1 MAWYVFALVDDM
13 AAGKPGTGLSGPLGI
28 RRIGSIL
35 AVVERR
41 ADVPPAE
48 FGTLQRHQAVVTELA
63 SRVPAILPVRFG
75 TLLDTDAL
83 EEVLGERAE
92 DVAEGFDLVRDRVQF
107 TWRRTQV
114 RSTKTEVRSTK
125 TEVRSTKTE
134 VRSTKTEVRS
144 TKAEVR
150 STKAEV
156 RSTKRT
162 TATELSG
169 GEYLRQAARAAKPA
183 PPAGWRAI
191 RSKLAGLV
199 VAERYQPAS
208 ATAPESLYHLVGR
221 TETQRYRLLADRLAS
236 SSASVTV
243 TGPFPPFAF
252 TPELL

>member
-13 AAGKPGTGLSGPLGI
+13 PAGKPGTGLSGPLGI

-63 SRVPAILPVRFG
+63 SVVPAILPVRFG

-83 EEVLGERAE
+83 EEVLGGREE
-92 DVAEGFDLVRDRVQF
+92 DVADGFDLVRDRVQF
-107 TWRRTQV
+107 TWRRRQV

-125 TEVRSTKTE
+125 T
-134 VRSTKTEVRS
+134 
-144 TKAEVR
+144 
-150 STKAEV
+150 EV

-183 PPAGWRAI
+183 PPAAWRAI
-191 RSKLAGLV
+191 RSKLAPLV
-199 VAERYQPAS
+199 VSERYQPAS
-208 ATAPESLYHLVGR
+208 AATPESLYHLVGR
-221 TETQRYRLLADRLAS
+221 AETQKYRLLADKLAS
-236 SSASVTV
+236 SSPSVTV

-252 TPELL
+252 TPEFL